1 MWEMQIFVHK
11 YIIPS
16 SKPIEILKISLPT
29 QIMLASQF
37 VDFLEHTRC

>member
-1 MWEMQIFVHK
+1 M
-11 YIIPS
+11 
-16 SKPIEILKISLPT
+16 KPFEILKTSLGT